1 MSTESSQQLAADL
14 KAVVNDAEA
23 LLKESVGSAGTQIT
37 AARAR
42 LERSLQSARAQLA
55 TVEEAV
61 VAKSK
66 AAADATDRYVHEN
79 PWQTIGVAAA
89 IGILLGMLLGNRRD

>member
-1 MSTESSQQLAADL
+1 MSTESSQLAADL

-42 LERSLQSARAQLA
+42 LEKSLQSARAQLA

>member
-1 MSTESSQQLAADL
+1 MSTESSQLAADL